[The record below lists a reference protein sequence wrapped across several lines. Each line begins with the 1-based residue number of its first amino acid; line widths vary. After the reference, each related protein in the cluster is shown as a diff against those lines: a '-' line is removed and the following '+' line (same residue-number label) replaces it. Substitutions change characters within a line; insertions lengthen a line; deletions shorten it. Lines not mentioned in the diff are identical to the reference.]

1 MKRISDLLLVVCFS
15 LVIIGCS
22 SNESEP
28 IVPAT
33 QAEQFDEQVGN
44 SEGLGTATEDAGDS
58 AVKNDAAETT
68 E

>member
-15 LVIIGCS
+15 LAIIGCS

-28 IVPAT
+28 AAPAT
-33 QAEQFDEQVGN
+33 QAES
-44 SEGLGTATEDAGDS
+44 SEAAATAEGSRTETEDAGGS
-58 AVKNDAAETT
+58 AVENDGAETT